1 MTANFKENK
10 NIENDN
16 FIREIRIQP
25 IEHPQKKLNC
35 SSSSKN
41 FIRYSNLGESELSI
55 GKQSDTSKDY
65 RELTNEI
72 TKYVQQGTND
82 ISNVSNSKNN
92 SAIGVTFNDET
103 WTNNNENFDNSENF
117 EMRIKEMK
125 KLNEVNQK
133 LKLNKERQIK
143 MISNPNKT
151 KNLLME
157 QCLKNKKDKEDLN
170 IEDFENIE
178 EITEESVPRENLN
191 HLSAEKQNVPKFIL
205 LNSNSEEEKK
215 DFTQNNQN
223 TPGFKDNSF
232 NINKGSW
239 INYPARK
246 LQFSTTS
253 YYETDKTD
261 NDSCFPSIPNQIE
274 NYYFSK
280 GISNPSYIPRNLYNS
295 EQDNTN
301 QFSTDNAKKFSFAST
316 SINSTNQNVNPQF
329 TPQPLFKNEGSFTN
343 KININNN
350 VSSYIPATFNHTQD
364 QSKLNTYYPINNMN
378 PMNIEYQ
385 QQYGSLMNQF
395 TNININNTNTFNF
408 GMNNNFNPNMNH
420 QGFSQI
426 EQPEKRQSKP
436 KKSSD
441 NINFNIELKKVRIN

>member
-10 NIENDN
+10 NIDNDN

-25 IEHPQKKLNC
+25 IEPFQKKLNC

-41 FIRYSNLGESELSI
+41 FIRYSNLGESELSV

-72 TKYVQQGTND
+72 TKYVQQGTTD

-125 KLNEVNQK
+125 KLNEMNQK
-133 LKLNKERQIK
+133 SKMNKERQIK

-157 QCLKNKKDKEDLN
+157 QCLKNKKDKEELN

-191 HLSAEKQNVPKFIL
+191 HLSAEKQHVPKFIL

-215 DFTQNNQN
+215 DFTQNSQN
-223 TPGFKDNSF
+223 TPGFKDNTF
-232 NINKGSW
+232 NNINKVSW

-253 YYETDKTD
+253 YYETDKVD
-261 NDSCFPSIPNQIE
+261 NDSCFSSIPNQIE
-274 NYYFSK
+274 NYYFTN
-280 GISNPSYIPRNLYNS
+280 GLSNPSYIPRNLYNS
-295 EQDNTN
+295 EQDITN

-316 SINSTNQNVNPQF
+316 SINSTNQNTNTQF
-329 TPQPLFKNEGSFTN
+329 TSQPLFKSEASFTN
-343 KININNN
+343 KINVNNN
-350 VSSYIPATFNHTQD
+350 LSYMQTFNPLQD
-364 QSKLNTYYPINNMN
+364 QSKLNSYYPMSNVNQ
-378 PMNIEYQ
+378 MNIDYQ
-385 QQYGSLMNQF
+385 QQYGSLINQF
-395 TNININNTNTFNF
+395 TNININNTNNFNF
-408 GMNNNFNPNMNH
+408 GANNNFNPNMNH
-420 QGFSQI
+420 PSYSQI
-426 EQPEKRQSKP
+426 EQTEKKQSKP

-441 NINFNIELKKVRIN
+441 NINFNIELKKVS